1 MRLASEASHLS
12 KNLGPARRPHRR
24 FVHVGQTVLHYPN
37 SDTAAKPSLALVDAV
52 GEMALDL
59 LVFREGSESWSVVSG
74 VRHVDLDK
82 SEAVRLESGGWDFTE
97 GDVRLYNARPE
108 LGQWYEDTEAGKKA
122 VAEEEARRKQQD
134 AERKAEKIT
143 A

>member
-1 MRLASEASHLS
+1 MS
-12 KNLGPARRPHRR
+12 KSPGPARRPHRR

-37 SDTAAKPSLALVDAV
+37 SDTAARPAIALVEAV

-59 LVFREGSESWSVVSG
+59 LVFREGSESWSIVSG

-97 GDVRLYNARPE
+97 GDIRLYAARPE

-122 VAEEEARRKQQD
+122 AADEEARRLKKP
-134 AERKAEKIT
+134 EGEKVT